1 MIPAVGKLT
10 EYRCYVRW
18 KIGYGDL
25 DVDVDLDV
33 AMERGFETSIKFK
46 AKKQTME
53 MSDYEAM
60 LTKEVAQR
68 GGITRDRPRSFLTQI
83 FIKIIIIH
91 IIDVEFKET
100 NTKIKK
106 TREVKSNNSTTIT
119 DYMKTMK
126 KNIKT
131 IMKTVTFM
139 MKSKM

>member
-1 MIPAVGKLT
+1 MMIPAVGKLT

-68 GGITRDRPRSFLTQI
+68 GGITRDRPRSFLTL
-83 FIKIIIIH
+83 
-91 IIDVEFKET
+91 
-100 NTKIKK
+100 
-106 TREVKSNNSTTIT
+106 S
-119 DYMKTMK
+119 
-126 KNIKT
+126 
-131 IMKTVTFM
+131 
-139 MKSKM
+139 